1 MENNEAIMKVQNK
14 FIGFR
19 ANEDL
24 KKAIE
29 KAAEQDDRNSSQFVR
44 KIIKDTLKD
53 RGLIK

>member
-1 MENNEAIMKVQNK
+1 MKVQNK